1 MGCKIAYIKLLKNR
15 LENDMN
21 YKLVADSSSNVLTI
35 AGTAFASVPLKIITT
50 RDEFVDDEKLDVAD
64 MVDRIR
70 DTKGK
75 SGTSCPNMAD
85 WLAAFEGADRIFA
98 VTITSNLSGSYAAA
112 AQAAREYED
121 THPGAKVCVIDS
133 LSAGPELELIL
144 ERLEAWIAEGRD
156 FDRMAADIRAYQKHT
171 HLAFSLESLT
181 NLARNGRVSP
191 AVAKLAG
198 VLGIRV
204 VGVASEQGTLEPL
217 HKCRGEKKALLT
229 LVEEMVKRGFDGG
242 RVRIAHC
249 FNPEAAK
256 ELARQIRER
265 FPKSQIRLRPCGALC
280 SFYAERGGLLL
291 GFEDALA

>member
-1 MGCKIAYIKLLKNR
+1 MHYR
-15 LENDMN
+15 
-21 YKLVADSSSNVLTI
+21 LVADSSANLLTMED
-35 AGTAFASVPLKIITT
+35 TDFTSVPLKIITAQ
-50 RDEFVDDEKLDVAD
+50 DEFVDDEKLDVEA

-112 AQAAREYED
+112 AQAAREYEES
-121 THPGAKVCVIDS
+121 HPGAKVCVIDS

-144 ERLEAWIAEGRD
+144 EKLREWMAEGRD
-156 FDRMAADIRAYQKHT
+156 FDRMASEIQTYQKHT

-191 AVAKLAG
+191 AVATIAG

-217 HKCRGEKKALLT
+217 YKCRGEKKALST
-229 LVEEMVKRGFDGG
+229 LVEELAKRGFGGG

-249 FNPEAAK
+249 FNLEAAK
-256 ELARQIRER
+256 ALASQIRER
-265 FPKSQIRLRPCGALC
+265 FPASQILLRPCAALC
-280 SFYAERGGLLL
+280 SFYAERGGLLI